1 MASFHLCIISTQV
14 IHTALMGAVMIF
26 VEILTPEESVRLMV
40 DEMHQAHPPTLPS
53 LPISSLNSNIYNSPN
68 TNATLQLAA
77 QNGPVIVLNISARRS
92 DPVIVQKA
100 GDPLL
105 LPLSDTH
112 PTQISNIP
120 SEFTQAVNSLRIGN
134 GVEDRKSSRT
144 RVNAI
149 LRSLWDDLV
158 WPVVQ
163 KLKEIGV
170 PEMSRIW
177 WCPTSDLAML
187 PPHATGPHRRNKPN
201 LTEMH
206 ISSYTHTLSALLR
219 STRKEVLTKGTSF
232 PSACS
237 QNLLAVAQPKTP
249 GQAEIPSVQEEL
261 KRVQSAVPSHDTLL
275 NENGTYDALLASL
288 RTHRWIHLMCH
299 GSANF
304 REPFESCFRLYDE
317 SLTLL
322 DIVQARL
329 PDVEFAFV
337 SACHSATGNRIRP
350 DETINLAAALQFTG
364 FRSVIGTT
372 YAMADADG
380 PDLAEEVY
388 KHLFR
393 DAVKR

>member
-14 IHTALMGAVMIF
+14 IHTALMGAVTIF
-26 VEILTPEESVRLMV
+26 VEILTPEESGRLMV

-53 LPISSLNSNIYNSPN
+53 LPISSLNRNIYNTKYERDFTGRRTKWLSNRTQYQRSP
-68 TNATLQLAA
+68 L
-77 QNGPVIVLNISARRS
+77 RRNHR
-92 DPVIVQKA
+92 PKA

-105 LPLSDTH
+105 LPLPDTH
-112 PTQISNIP
+112 STQISNIS

-149 LRSLWDDLV
+149 LRSLWDDLL

-187 PPHATGPHRRNKPN
+187 PLHAAGPHRRNKPN
-201 LTEMH
+201 LTELH
-206 ISSYTHTLSALLR
+206 ISSYTHTLSTPLR
-219 STRKEVLTKGTSF
+219 STRKEVFTKGTSF

-237 QNLLAVAQPKTP
+237 QNLLVVAQSETP

-261 KRVQSAVPSHDTLL
+261 KRVQSTVPSHNTLL
-275 NENGTYDALLASL
+275 NENGTYDAVLASL
-288 RTHRWIHLMCH
+288 RTHRRIHLMCH

-364 FRSVIGTT
+364 FRSVIGTM